1 MVLTWE
7 SVYEIFMCER
17 SKVSLRAL
25 SRGAVNYVFYPKELS
40 NFALLRYEAQ
50 KRILSVDLEKGIVYC

>member
-7 SVYEIFMCER
+7 SVDEIFICER
-17 SKVSLRAL
+17 SKVFLRAL

-50 KRILSVDLEKGIVYC
+50 KRILIVDLEKDTVYC